1 MRQGLFFIYINSIGF
16 SFHPKNMSEDLIKG
30 MLSKVAEVEV
40 EEEAM
45 GGAGGSTALVASSTS
60 PRKSSETES
69 LPHMFCNQ
77 LHGLLKM
84 LRDVFP
90 ENEVLS
96 KWIASFEAKILGH
109 TAMEE
114 WVVKSWHY
122 DMTVNPTTGLPYD
135 VDLYTLTRKRNIEA
149 LLASELWV
157 LKEINARELYFHK
170 DLDDDDR
177 EALCK
182 HFDRI
187 NSYSKVFSAIPDGMR
202 EAIERV
208 TAEIDPTQEIT
219 GDTMTHL
226 LQTMLNG
233 PHANMEQLMSWA
245 SHLMTSF
252 SDGEGL
258 EAMQTLMSNP
268 MVAQATGGMNLSSL
282 MTSLQSE
289 LAGGMDGHTIITPDA
304 DMMKKCMSMFGMS
317 A

>member
-1 MRQGLFFIYINSIGF
+1 
-16 SFHPKNMSEDLIKG
+16 MSEDLIKG
-30 MLSKVAEVEV
+30 MLAKVAEI
-40 EEEAM
+40 EEESVAL
-45 GGAGGSTALVASSTS
+45 GGAGGPAAAAATSTALVVHEPV
-60 PRKSSETES
+60 PRSDTET

-77 LHGLLKM
+77 LFSLLQMLHGT
-84 LRDVFP
+84 FP
-90 ENEVLS
+90 ENAVLG
-96 KWIASFEAKILGH
+96 KWIAHFETKVLGH

-114 WVVKSWHY
+114 WVVKTWHY
-122 DMTVNPTTGLPYD
+122 DMTVDPTTKTLYA

-149 LLASELWV
+149 LFASELWV
-157 LKEINARELYFHK
+157 LKEINARELYFHEEI
-170 DLDDDDR
+170 DDEER

-226 LQTMLNG
+226 LQNMLNG

-268 MVAQATGGMNLSSL
+268 MVAQATGGMNLGSL
-282 MTSLQSE
+282 MSSLQSE
-289 LAGGMDGHTIITPDA
+289 LVGGIDGHSSITPDA
-304 DMMKKCMSMFGMS
+304 DMMKKCLSIFGMS
-317 A
+317 V